1 MFQHLETTAVEDI
14 ALIHNYNEQMA
25 SLPSLNEHFVLS
37 GESTNIFSSY
47 LDSLSIVSCTQ
58 KMYTS
63 QNRQIIFWLQ
73 IDSSRQ
79 WQALPKPRSDSPWNW
94 PGDHHHHHH
103 DCTER
108 SQSLT
113 DCSVWKGALTALTQ
127 WLSDSEENRRLMPG
141 KETEPTE
148 PFASNTWLRTNGCG
162 WTI

>member
-79 WQALPKPRSDSPWNW
+79 WQALPKPRSDSPMKLARRPPPPPPRLHRAFSVFDWLLCVKR
-94 PGDHHHHHH
+94 GLD
-103 DCTER
+103 
-108 SQSLT
+108 SLDPVT
-113 DCSVWKGALTALTQ
+113 FRFWGKQTLDAWKGDRA
-127 WLSDSEENRRLMPG
+127 NRTFRKQYLV
-141 KETEPTE
+141 KD
-148 PFASNTWLRTNGCG
+148 
-162 WTI
+162 